1 MNTRLITTD
10 EELISIKDSWNHLVR
25 ENSETNVPFF
35 SWDWFYCAWLYFGK
49 PAGQQL
55 AVVIVEDGDQLVG
68 VLPLVFGSKKST
80 GITYRT
86 LGFCNVGIIPRNSVY
101 WLQNRV
107 ADSIFDA
114 ITRQIFDVKQKWDVL
129 ELANISNE
137 TLFHN
142 YWLQEHLGTAIIQT
156 KGLSSPFVL
165 LEGLTYEQYFSKYGN
180 KEARRRFKRNTER
193 FAAENKRWEMTIF
206 ESVNDIQQGI
216 DLALAVRAAS
226 WKGAFRNESY
236 IKFYRELFDVL
247 AQRNE
252 VLIPVLMLDDI
263 PIAAEFITGCN
274 DCYFLH
280 TNDYDLRFRETS
292 PGICLLHNVLITA
305 FERRWKL
312 FDFTGDD
319 YDYKKDCNTGIRYH
333 STFQIFH
340 NGFKSRFI
348 YSAKTF
354 WLPLFRKILRKP
366 EPNDFITKI
375 ERFKTK

>member
-1 MNTRLITTD
+1 MNTRLITTE
-10 EELISIKDSWNHLVR
+10 EELISCKDSWNHLVR

-35 SWDWFYCAWLYFGK
+35 SWDWFYRAWLHFGK
-49 PAGQQL
+49 PARQQL

-68 VLPLVFGSKKST
+68 LLPLVFGSKKST

-86 LGFCNVGIIPRNSVY
+86 LGFCNVGIIPRNTAY
-101 WLQNRV
+101 WLPDRNT
-107 ADSIFDA
+107 DSVFQA
-114 ITRQIFDVKQKWDVL
+114 ITHQIFSVKQKWDVL
-129 ELANISNE
+129 ELTNIPQE

-142 YWLQEHLGTAIIQT
+142 HWLKEHSGIAVIQT
-156 KGLSSPFVL
+156 KGLSSPFAQF
-165 LEGLTYEQYFSKYGN
+165 EGLTYDQYFSKYGN
-180 KEARRRFKRNTER
+180 KDARRRFKRNTER

-216 DLALAVRAAS
+216 DSALTVRKES
-226 WKGAFRNESY
+226 WKGAFSNDAY
-236 IKFYRELFDVL
+236 IRFYRELFDEL
-247 AQRNE
+247 AHRHE
-252 VLIPVLMLDDI
+252 VLIPILMLDDI

-280 TNDYDLRFRETS
+280 TNDYDSRFRETS

-305 FERRWKL
+305 FERHWKM

-319 YDYKKDCNTGIRYH
+319 YDYKKDSNTGIRYH

-340 NGFKSRFI
+340 TGFKSRFV

-354 WLPLFRKILRKP
+354 WLPFIRKVLGKS
-366 EPNDFITKI
+366 EPDDFIAEMKW
-375 ERFKTK
+375 F